1 MKIENL
7 RAQLALGL
15 ALMLFGFGVV
25 MQLRSRE
32 MLSERLEAQ
41 SERDLVEIIDTLDNE
56 IRSIRLDLTDQRIKL
71 LTFKDSES
79 SNQDILSKAESEIS
93 DLKAFVG
100 EKKVSGPGI
109 LIRIKDKYGLLTGF
123 DLRQIIEEL
132 RSLGAWA
139 IAVNGIRIDYRSSF
153 WRNSGSVYLDKEK
166 LSRDYRIQ
174 AIGERALLFQT
185 ITMPRGIKDKLK
197 TLKGVQVKVSR
208 DELVRLQPSEHLKPW
223 KLTRENVTR

>member
-56 IRSIRLDLTDQRIKL
+56 IRSIRLDITDQRIKL

-93 DLKAFVG
+93 DLKVFVG

-109 LIRIKDKYGLLTGF
+109 LIRIKDKHGLLTGF

-139 IAVNGIRIDYRSSF
+139 IAVNDIRIDYQSSF
-153 WRNSGSVYLDKEK
+153 WRRSGSVYLDKEK

>member
-1 MKIENL
+1 MKRENL
-7 RAQLALGL
+7 RAQFAIGF
-15 ALMLFGFGVV
+15 ALMLFGLGVV

-41 SERDLVEIIDTLDNE
+41 SDSDLVEIIDTLDNE
-56 IRSIRLDLTDQRIKL
+56 IRSIRSDITDQRIKL

-79 SNQDILSKAESEIS
+79 SNQEILSKAGSEIS
-93 DLKAFVG
+93 DLKVFVG

-109 LIRIKDKYGLLTGF
+109 SIRIKDKHGLLTGF

-139 IAVNGIRIDYRSSF
+139 IAVNDKRIDYRSSL
-153 WRNSGSVYLDKEK
+153 WRRSGSVYLDKEK

-174 AIGERALLFQT
+174 AIGERQLLFQT

-197 TLKGVQVKVSR
+197 TLNGVQVKVR
-208 DELVRLQPSEHLKPW
+208 REEEIQMKPSERFKPW
-223 KLTRENVTR
+223 KQAHESVTR